1 MSAVSP
7 GRAVVPLGG
16 RGNEAWIGVR
26 KRLVIGGVVA
36 VAVVVVGGGVLART
50 LSPQTPGVTYLTASA
65 SLADVVDTVSVTG
78 SVQPVETYALA
89 FGQAPVR
96 NPKPSG
102 TGSSSSPAGQQWTVA
117 TVNVKAGD
125 TIAQGAVL
133 ATADTSDAAAA
144 LATAQ
149 LNLDAAKAR
158 LAQDSKPVTANAK
171 AKASLAVTQASKQL
185 SQARTT
191 QSQTTASG
199 RLGVSQ
205 AQAVLSD
212 AKTKLADDKAASLP
226 DTVIAADEAAVSQ
239 AQRTLATTKQ
249 QTTNANTQAAAAVET
264 ATLNVQSAQLAYNG
278 ATSVN
283 TDVAVAADRAS
294 VSQAETAATNAQ
306 TTLDR
311 LTLTAPIAGTVSS
324 VTIQPGDVVSGTV
337 ITLRS
342 TDVEIDASVTE
353 TDLPAV
359 KVGQPADVT
368 IGALGASAKGTVS
381 EVDLAG
387 GTKSAGGVVSYAVTI
402 SLPSAP
408 DGVAP
413 SMTADVD
420 ITTAA
425 ATGVL
430 SVPASA
436 IGGSSGDYTVQVYD
450 GPGAVHTVKVEVGL
464 ITATL
469 AEITSGITAG
479 TTVVTGIATAK
490 DLVTTFP
497 TGPGGST
504 RTAAPAASG
513 Q

>member
-1 MSAVSP
+1 MPVRRRDDE
-7 GRAVVPLGG
+7 GMER
-16 RGNEAWIGVR
+16 VR
-26 KRLVIGGVVA
+26 KRVVLGGVVI
-36 VAVVVVGGGVLART
+36 VAVVVAGIALARL
-50 LSPQTPGVTYLTASA
+50 LSPQTPGVTYLTATA

-96 NPKPSG
+96 NPRPSAAG
-102 TGSSSSPAGQQWTVA
+102 SPASATGPLWTVA

-144 LATAQ
+144 LAMAQ
-149 LNLDAAKAR
+149 LNLAAAKAR
-158 LAQDSKPVTANAK
+158 LAQDSQPVTANAR
-171 AKASLAVTQASKQL
+171 ARARLAVTQAAKQL

-191 QSQTTASG
+191 QSQTAVSG
-199 RLGVSQ
+199 RLAVAQ
-205 AQAVLSD
+205 AQAVLED
-212 AKTKLADDKAASLP
+212 AQARLADDTAAGQPPS
-226 DTVIAADEAAVSQ
+226 VITADGAAVKQ
-239 AQRTLATTKQ
+239 AQRALATTKQ
-249 QTTNANTQAAAAVET
+249 QTSSANTQAAAAVET
-264 ATLNVQSAQLAYNG
+264 ATLNVQSAQLAYDGTTTAN
-278 ATSVN
+278 A
-283 TDVAVAADRAS
+283 DAAVAADRVS
-294 VSQAETAATNAQ
+294 VSQAETSVSNAQ

-311 LTLTAPIAGTVSS
+311 LTLTAPIAGIVSS
-324 VTIQPGDVVSGTV
+324 VTIQPGDAVSGTV

-342 TDVEIDASVTE
+342 AAVEVAASVTE
-353 TDLPAV
+353 SDLPAV
-359 KVGQPADVT
+359 KVGQPASVT
-368 IGALGASAKGTVS
+368 IGALGVSAKGTVS
-381 EVDLAG
+381 LVDLAG
-387 GTKSAGGVVSYAVTI
+387 ATKSAAGVVSYAVTI

-408 DGVAP
+408 AGVAP

-425 ATGVL
+425 EIGVL

-436 IGGSSGDYTVQVYD
+436 IGGASGAYTVQVYD
-450 GPGAVHTVKVEVGL
+450 GPGAVQAVPVEVGL
-464 ITATL
+464 MTTTL
-469 AEITSGITAG
+469 AEIKAGITAG

-504 RTAAPAASG
+504 RTATPAASG